1 MRNTSRFRIKLA
13 AVIVI
18 ALAAFVNPRT
28 ATADPPICEAGGP
41 GADSC
46 SLGSSCNVRCAAESS
61 FACCS
66 RDYGCYCVD
75 PM

>member
-1 MRNTSRFRIKLA
+1 MRNSSRFKIKLA

-28 ATADPPICEAGGP
+28 ATADPPSCEAGGP

-46 SLGSSCNVRCAAESS
+46 SLESSCNVTCLEPS

-75 PM
+75 PT